1 LAQVGSR
8 VVTVAEVEEYL
19 RRETGREP
27 STLSPELAG
36 SLMELY
42 LREEVLLA
50 AGKNGAPASLS
61 PEQRSALARQRL
73 EELCPVPPPDLSQ
86 AAAGPAEAQEEG
98 TTSAERILLRQ
109 LVLPDAAAARSA
121 RERLLRNE
129 DFAEVSRAVSR
140 APNAATGGMLG
151 WVERGQLP
159 PEFEAAVAAL
169 PRGGIS
175 APVASDAG
183 WHIFQVMDRRTGLG
197 EEEQR
202 QRSRRA
208 AAAREAEAAQR
219 ACLDHLA
226 SALKIQVDC
235 RAATFPCRNPF
246 EEKS

>member
-1 LAQVGSR
+1 MGSR
-8 VVTVAEVEEYL
+8 VVTAAEVEEYL

-27 STLSPELAG
+27 NTLRPELAER
-36 SLMELY
+36 LLELY
-42 LREEVLLA
+42 LQEEVLLA
-50 AGKNGAPASLS
+50 AGRNPVPASLS

-73 EELCPVPPPDLSQ
+73 EELCPVPPPDPTLT
-86 AAAGPAEAQEEG
+86 AADPADAQEAG
-98 TTSAERILLRQ
+98 TTSGERILLRQ

-121 RERLLRNE
+121 RERLFRNE

-183 WHIFQVMDRRTGLG
+183 WHIFQVMDRRTGLAD
-197 EEEQR
+197 EEQR

-208 AAAREAEAAQR
+208 MAARAAEAAKR
-219 ACLDHLA
+219 ACLDRLA
-226 SALKIQVDC
+226 ATLKIRVDC